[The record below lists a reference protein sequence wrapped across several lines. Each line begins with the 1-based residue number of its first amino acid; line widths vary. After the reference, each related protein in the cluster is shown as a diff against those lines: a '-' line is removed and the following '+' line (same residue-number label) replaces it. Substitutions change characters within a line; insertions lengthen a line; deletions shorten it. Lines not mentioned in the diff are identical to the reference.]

1 MLKNKI
7 LWIDDEVDLLKPHII
22 FLEKKGY
29 VTQPC
34 SNGNDALDLINNNK
48 YDLILLDENMP
59 GLSGI
64 ETLKK
69 IKEIQNNLP
78 VVMVTK
84 SEEEYL
90 MEEAIG
96 SKIADYI
103 IKPVN
108 PMQIL
113 LTLKKILQHN
123 DIVQNAT
130 LNNYQNEF
138 SKISIELS
146 NLKSFSDWKL
156 FYKKLVYWELEL
168 ENSSDI
174 SMIDIFNSQ
183 FKEAT
188 SMFSKFISNNYR
200 EWFKNKDEAPVLSNT
215 LFKEKIFPLLG
226 KDSTVVLLII
236 DNLRLDQWKGIQEYI
251 TPLYNNF
258 VEAEYF
264 SILPTTTQYAR
275 NSIFSGMLPIE
286 ISKFH
291 PEYWKNDNEIGGKNN
306 FEEELLKIQLEKLK
320 FNEKFSYHKITNI
333 KSGKSLINSFN
344 NHKDEALICIVYN
357 FVDMISHAK
366 SEMEIIKE
374 LASNN
379 KAYRSLTKSWFS
391 NSPLF
396 ELIKKSRSLNQKLI
410 ITSDHGTINVDN
422 SIEII
427 GDKESSINL
436 RYKTGK
442 SLKYP
447 FKNVFEVN
455 EPQEIGLPK
464 LGINHNYIFA
474 KNSNYFIY
482 PKNYNYYS
490 NLFKNSFQHG
500 GISMEEMIV
509 PFIIFNP

>member
-1 MLKNKI
+1 
-7 LWIDDEVDLLKPHII
+7 
-22 FLEKKGY
+22 
-29 VTQPC
+29 
-34 SNGNDALDLINNNK
+34 
-48 YDLILLDENMP
+48 
-59 GLSGI
+59 
-64 ETLKK
+64 
-69 IKEIQNNLP
+69 
-78 VVMVTK
+78 
-84 SEEEYL
+84 
-90 MEEAIG
+90 
-96 SKIADYI
+96 
-103 IKPVN
+103 
-108 PMQIL
+108 
-113 LTLKKILQHN
+113 
-123 DIVQNAT
+123 
-130 LNNYQNEF
+130 
-138 SKISIELS
+138 
-146 NLKSFSDWKL
+146 
-156 FYKKLVYWELEL
+156 
-168 ENSSDI
+168 
-174 SMIDIFNSQ
+174 
-183 FKEAT
+183 
-188 SMFSKFISNNYR
+188 
-200 EWFKNKDEAPVLSNT
+200 
-215 LFKEKIFPLLG
+215 
-226 KDSTVVLLII
+226 
-236 DNLRLDQWKGIQEYI
+236 
-251 TPLYNNF
+251 

-306 FEEELLKIQLEKLK
+306 FEEELLKIQLEKLN

-379 KAYRSLTKSWFS
+379 KAYRSLTKSWFL